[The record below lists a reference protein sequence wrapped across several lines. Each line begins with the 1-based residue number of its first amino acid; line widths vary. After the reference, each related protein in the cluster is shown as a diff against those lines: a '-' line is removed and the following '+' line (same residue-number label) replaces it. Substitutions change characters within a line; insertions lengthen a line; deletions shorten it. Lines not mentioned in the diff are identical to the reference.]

1 MERFLR
7 YSLERGRP
15 IRLMVQEEDGRLRQ
29 LTAQVTALTAQE
41 VTIAVLRPRRTV
53 TLPLEH
59 LLSADYRKG
68 DEGQE

>member
-29 LTAQVTALTAQE
+29 VTAQVTAL
-41 VTIAVLRPRRTV
+41 
-53 TLPLEH
+53 
-59 LLSADYRKG
+59 
-68 DEGQE
+68 